1 MYCQYFPN
9 IYKYKVTMYKFF
21 FFKLFWFLIVN
32 GRFYPTIKSA
42 AQSIHHTNSLI
53 FLTFRRLTFFC

>member
-1 MYCQYFPN
+1 
-9 IYKYKVTMYKFF
+9 MYKFF